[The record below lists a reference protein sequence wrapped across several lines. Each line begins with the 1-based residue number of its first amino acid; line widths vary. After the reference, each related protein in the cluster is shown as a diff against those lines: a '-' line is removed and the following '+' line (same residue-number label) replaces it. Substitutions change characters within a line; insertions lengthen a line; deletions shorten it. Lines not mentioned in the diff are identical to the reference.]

1 MHTLK
6 FRTAV
11 AIPAILFLLLSC
23 TSAPDT
29 GPGGKRD
36 SGGAA
41 PAWVANPRTV
51 FPENQFVSAVGT
63 GTDRENAE
71 KNALTALVQIFG
83 QQVRGE
89 TTVSSRYAEA
99 VQDGRIVL
107 EDSSAIDRSITTSVA
122 MGSVI
127 GAEIK
132 DVWNDASGFYAV
144 AVMDKTKATMT
155 YRDLVDQNDS
165 TIRRLVEIPAA
176 ERSTLDAFAR
186 YDLAAEI
193 ADTNGT
199 FINLLSV
206 INPAMAAAKRDSF
219 RTGDQFRLETLR
231 IAQEIPIGVVV
242 TGDDSGRVQAA
253 FASAITA
260 AGFKTGSVDSRYL
273 LNVRYQVSPV
283 ELANQPNKFVRYVID
298 ARLTDTVKNTTLL
311 PYSVSGREGH
321 TTQSEAEQRALRV
334 AEAKVRDDF
343 ARQFGLF
350 LSTIGSR
357 RQ

>member
-1 MHTLK
+1 MYTLK
-6 FRTAV
+6 IPVVVSLTASV
-11 AIPAILFLLLSC
+11 FLLLSC
-23 TSAPDT
+23 ASIPGGTS
-29 GPGGKRD
+29 GGKRNPV
-36 SGGAA
+36 STA

-63 GTDRENAE
+63 GSDRENAE
-71 KNALTALVQIFG
+71 KNALTALIQIFG
-83 QQVRGE
+83 QQIRGE

-107 EDSSAIDRSITTSVA
+107 EDTSAIDRSITTSVN
-122 MGSVI
+122 MGAVI

-132 DVWNDASGFYAV
+132 DVWNDGSVYSAV
-144 AVMDKTKATMT
+144 AVMDKAKATMI

-165 TIRRLVEIPAA
+165 TIRRLVEIPVA

-206 INPAMAAAKRDSF
+206 INPAIAATKRDSF

-231 IAQEIPIGVVV
+231 IAQEIPIGIVVA
-242 TGDDSGRVQAA
+242 GDDSGRVQAA

-260 AGFKTGSVDSRYL
+260 AGFKAGTADSRYVL
-273 LNVRYQVSPV
+273 TVRYQILPV
-283 ELANQPNKFVRYVID
+283 ELINQPNKFVRYQIE
-298 ARLTDTVKNTTLL
+298 ARLTDTTKNTTLL
-311 PYSVSGREGH
+311 PYTVSGREGH
-321 TTQSEAEQRALRV
+321 ITLVEAEQRALRV
-334 AEAKVRDDF
+334 SEEKVRDDF
-343 ARQFGLF
+343 GRQFRLF

-357 RQ
+357 R